1 MTAFKVP
8 RVKRRE
14 IAMFESL
21 SQSEPLPVD
30 KARHA
35 AAEAA
40 QSRLRR
46 AAEHM
51 QAHCIAPDGVIFRKR
66 LCRPGQPTM
75 YVLFAWPGVLML
87 QDPKTGH
94 VVKQARAS
102 CMEHSMPNEAAFLQ
116 ADGNAASLLAM
127 RFVPPQGAPCR
138 LVFDAWGVLT
148 ISNCKTG
155 EVLARSQP
163 GRTAVLQAGFC
174 PLHRRDLE
182 PRIQ

>member
-1 MTAFKVP
+1 MH
-8 RVKRRE
+8 
-14 IAMFESL
+14 ESL
-21 SQSEPLPVD
+21 PQPEPLPID

-35 AAEAA
+35 AVDAA

-66 LCRPGQPTM
+66 WCRPGQPTM
-75 YVLFAWPGVLML
+75 QVLFAWPGVLML
-87 QDPKTGH
+87 VDPRTGL

-102 CMEHSMPNEAAFLQ
+102 YMEQSMPLETAFLR
-116 ADGNAASLLAM
+116 ASGKAAALWAM
-127 RFVPPQGAPCR
+127 KFVPPQSAPCR

-148 ISNCKTG
+148 IFNFKIG
-155 EVLARSQP
+155 EVLAKSQP
-163 GRTAVLQAGFC
+163 GRPALLQSGFC
-174 PLHRRDLE
+174 SVRRRDLK